1 MAPFRIIV
9 KFRFHASVCI
19 PCPIPPLHRESVSDS
34 IRFWSASILHV
45 EEPPDRLFVK
55 RARFFSMERRLAV
68 SRSRRISTFQRSLIS
83 ISVVST
89 GQIRIFRGSRPDCI
103 SGRAISPRCAATR
116 LSMPQMRRC
125 WGVFAR
131 VTAVLIM
138 QFIPIVAYSFVR
150 NVPVSWKGRDTRKK
164 QEPQNIRMRIICHV
178 NIFCIR

>member
-1 MAPFRIIV
+1 MQLKDDEILKEPHSKECCVAPFRIIV

-89 GQIRIFRGSRPDCI
+89 GQAGNDLSIFSL
-103 SGRAISPRCAATR
+103 
-116 LSMPQMRRC
+116 LSTVSFRNYC
-125 WGVFAR
+125 N
-131 VTAVLIM
+131 
-138 QFIPIVAYSFVR
+138 YSEEILSCKSHK
-150 NVPVSWKGRDTRKK
+150 NS
-164 QEPQNIRMRIICHV
+164 
-178 NIFCIR
+178 